1 MEALLEAWEG
11 LNISNGPSLLRDLA
25 LPHRPHESLCL
36 RDLAAALE
44 SECQLPEEG
53 AGGRVTLLQMALL
66 TYLHE
71 IKFLRLGL

>member
-1 MEALLEAWEG
+1 MDALLEAWEG
-11 LNISNGPSLLRDLA
+11 LNITNGTSLLRELSF
-25 LPHRPHESLCL
+25 PHRPHETLCL

-44 SECQLPEEG
+44 SECQVPEES

-71 IKFLRLGL
+71 IKFLR